1 MNKIEELKA
10 LFPRYAENIYEDYSG
25 SVYVLAC
32 LVYNSREDL
41 GGWDEEA
48 VPDGSESAEQQDLA
62 AMVDYVC
69 ECSDCCGC
77 GGW

>member
-1 MNKIEELKA
+1 MNKIDKLRA
-10 LFPRYAENIYEDYSG
+10 LFPKYANNIHEDCSG

-32 LVYNSREDL
+32 YVYNGREDL

-48 VPDGSESAEQQDLA
+48 VPDGSEDTEQQDLA
-62 AMVDYVC
+62 ALVDYVW
-69 ECSDCCGC
+69 ECRDCCGC